1 MLRRGFLFFL
11 FCTLFFL
18 NCFPARRLTPP
29 EEVDPEEV
37 LDHLRLNEKSLR
49 SLALY
54 LEFKFRGKGKRFS
67 TEAEVFY
74 EESGAFTIYFKSA
87 SHLNVL
93 KSVIR
98 NDSVSF
104 YLPERNE
111 YYHDSYDNFSRTKG
125 WEWGIGLE
133 DFLNLIIGKNGFG
146 KAPLRFIKRV
156 KNNLIYLSQDE
167 SWEKKFW
174 VDHRKNQVT
183 RSEWTNKN
191 TRQVLKIDYKNY
203 RDYDGWELPRF
214 LEIKIPA
221 EKETLKVRFK
231 KRKINLPLSEKIF
244 RIIIPDD
251 ARRVWLKEKD

>member
-1 MLRRGFLFFL
+1 MSRRISLIIIFLSSFL
-11 FCTLFFL
+11 LS
-18 NCFPARRLTPP
+18 CFPARKLRPP
-29 EEVDPEEV
+29 EKIDPEETIQI
-37 LDHLRLNEKSLR
+37 LR
-49 SLALY
+49 SQETNLNSTGIY

-74 EESGAFTIYFKSA
+74 EESEAFTIYFKSS

-156 KNNLIYLSQDE
+156 LEQLKYLEAILIY
-167 SWEKKFW
+167 F
-174 VDHRKNQVT
+174 
-183 RSEWTNKN
+183 
-191 TRQVLKIDYKNY
+191 
-203 RDYDGWELPRF
+203 
-214 LEIKIPA
+214 
-221 EKETLKVRFK
+221 
-231 KRKINLPLSEKIF
+231 
-244 RIIIPDD
+244 
-251 ARRVWLKEKD
+251 